1 VNDETIDINTEDVE
15 YDQTD
20 AQPPASNTSSL
31 AKRPLE
37 LTDIEG
43 SFKQGVTSALQQRP
57 LFILDKDTITA
68 ADATAFQI
76 QANRW
81 NDIFALSEVDL
92 LDICIL
98 TDTSFTMLSDTD
110 VSRWLELLTVAQATE
125 LVIRYFADSGRTL
138 AENFGNLRFA
148 FSFAD
153 PSVERATMMA
163 MVNLVQS
170 QEQLSGPIS
179 PSQHAHLNTLIE
191 KRLPADS
198 QIRTDYFLRRGPRA
212 HPDETWKDRCISDV
226 WASMK
231 NESHGDPARVYDL
244 HPDALRHLLPRRVAS
259 KATSSAPTPLVR
271 RSELATPAPPR
282 DPVCCPS
289 SWHYGHD
296 RPTCPHRWQ
305 SDVNN
310 DLTLSWADSY
320 LGRKWLSYCHHLYEV
335 DLVLPA
341 YEERHS
347 INHHGLAH
355 GSPSAQGSTKQARF
369 NDRPLESCD
378 KDDRGRDDR
387 RKPGKSHY
395 QPVRCKSPPISAP
408 ASAPLLPRLPP
419 GHDFSRPDG
428 KPQGHGSASA
438 SPSDR

>member
-1 VNDETIDINTEDVE
+1 MSNPGSPIPVNDETVDINTEDVE

-43 SFKQGVTSALQQRP
+43 SFKRGVTSALPQRP

-68 ADATAFQI
+68 ADSTAFQI

-81 NDIFALSEVDL
+81 NDNFALSDLIVGRAVDL
-92 LDICIL
+92 LDICIR
-98 TDTSFTMLSDTD
+98 TDTSCTMLSDTD
-110 VSRWLELLTVAQATE
+110 VPRWLELLTVAQAAE
-125 LVIRYFADSGRTL
+125 LVIRQFGARSYSVRTL

-153 PSVERATMMA
+153 PSLERATMMA

-170 QEQLSGPIS
+170 HEQLSGPIS
-179 PSQHAHLNTLIE
+179 PSQHAHLITLIE
-191 KRLPADS
+191 NRLPADS

-212 HPDETWKDRCISDV
+212 HPGETWTDAMIRFHRCISDV
-226 WASMK
+226 RASMK
-231 NESHGDPARVYDL
+231 KNESYDDPARVYDF
-244 HPDALRHLLPRRVAS
+244 HPDALRYLPPRHVAS

-271 RSELATPAPPR
+271 RSEVATSAPPR

-289 SWHYGHD
+289 CGHYGHD

-305 SDVNN
+305 SDTNN
-310 DLTLSWADSY
+310 NPTLSWADSY
-320 LGRKWLSYCHHLYEV
+320 LGRKWLSYGHHQYEV
-335 DLVLPA
+335 DIVLPG

-355 GSPSAQGSTKQARF
+355 GSPIAQGSTTQARF
-369 NDRPLESCD
+369 NDRPLQSRD
-378 KDDRGRDDR
+378 TDDRGRDDR
-387 RKPGKSHY
+387 RKPGKTHY
-395 QPVRCKSPPISAP
+395 QPVPRCKSPPISAP
-408 ASAPLLPRLPP
+408 VSAPLL
-419 GHDFSRPDG
+419 
-428 KPQGHGSASA
+428 
-438 SPSDR
+438 